1 MAGYLSVTCL
11 FLTLNEADMERG
23 KFQFVISIRTPKGY
37 VETGR
42 FFIGDGIR
50 ESISI
55 LEQLEGKNGHHDPI
69 LKLDLIKYGSNG
81 DTVLETLDCTLE
93 QISENVKII
102 TREVFKLANIE
113 GSLL

>member
-1 MAGYLSVTCL
+1 
-11 FLTLNEADMERG
+11 MEPV

-37 VETGR
+37 IETGR

-50 ESISI
+50 EAISI
-55 LEQLEGKNGHHDPI
+55 LEQLEGNTKTENPI
-69 LKLDLIKYGSNG
+69 LKLDLIKYGTNS

-102 TREVFKLANIE
+102 TKEVFKLATIE
-113 GSLL
+113 GNLP